1 MCLEISLNCIG
12 VSNNDAVCSTF
23 KLSTKLGSSAFS
35 EGEKQHHTGCGTV
48 CPTRTS
54 CPLLSQESTDRAP
67 DTSCVWPTALW
78 PTSASG
84 IKHSAV
90 PRPYSSLC
98 SPCCSLWTD
107 LHIETHSGCMCT
119 KTSLLY
125 SGRFNFKTNMGL
137 LLCITSKGIILLE
150 M

>member
-1 MCLEISLNCIG
+1 MCLEISLNCVG

-35 EGEKQHHTGCGTV
+35 EGEKQHCTWWGTV
-48 CPTRTS
+48 CPTRIG
-54 CPLLSQESTDRAP
+54 CPALRQESTGRAP
-67 DTSCVWPTALW
+67 DTSCVWPTAMR
-78 PTSASG
+78 PTSALG
-84 IKHSAV
+84 IKHSAL
-90 PRPYSSLC
+90 PRPYSSPY

-107 LHIETHSGCMCT
+107 LHMETHSGCRCT

-125 SGRFNFKTNMGL
+125 SGRFNFKTNTGL
-137 LLCITSKGIILLE
+137 LLCITSKSIILLE